1 MLRTGQLLFPLIFFG
16 VAIFCFGYT
25 IKIRISFSN
34 LKKTGIATL
43 GKIINVVDDPEN
55 TYITVRF
62 HDGVGTSHTIRSSI
76 ASSGY
81 RKQIGKEIEV
91 LYDPTDPTIARIVE
105 DVFDQTVMLLSIGS
119 VFGVI
124 AAILTWG

>member
-1 MLRTGQLLFPLIFFG
+1 MLRTGQLLFALIFFG
-16 VAIFCFGYT
+16 VTIFCFGYA

-43 GKIINVVDDPEN
+43 GKIIDVVDDSEN
-55 TYITVRF
+55 TWITVRY
-62 HDGVGTSHTIRSSI
+62 HDGVGNSHTIRSSI

-91 LYDPTDPTIARIVE
+91 LYSPTDPTIARIVD
-105 DVFDQTVMLLSIGS
+105 DVFDQTVMLLSIGA
-119 VFGVI
+119 VFGGI
-124 AAILTWG
+124 AVILTWG

>member
-1 MLRTGQLLFPLIFFG
+1 MLRTGQLLFALIFSG
-16 VAIFCFGYT
+16 VSIFCFSFA

-34 LKKTGIATL
+34 LKKTGVATL
-43 GKIINVVDDPEN
+43 GKIINVVDGPEN
-55 TYITVRF
+55 TWITVRYN
-62 HDGVGTSHTIRSSI
+62 DGVGNSHTIISSI

-81 RKQIGKEIEV
+81 IKQIGKEIEV
-91 LYDPTDPTIARIVE
+91 LYNPTDPTIARIVD
-105 DVFDQTVMLLSIGS
+105 DVFDQTVMLLAIGA

>member
-1 MLRTGQLLFPLIFFG
+1 MLRTGQLLFALIFFG
-16 VAIFCFGYT
+16 VAIFCFSYA

-43 GKIINVVDDPEN
+43 GTIIDVVDDPEN
-55 TYITVRF
+55 THITVRY

-81 RKQIGKEIEV
+81 RKQLGKEIEV
-91 LYDPTDPTIARIVE
+91 FYDPADPAIARIVD
-105 DVFDQTVMLLSIGS
+105 DVFDQTVMLLAIGA